1 MRQLSK
7 TLMLHALVCV
17 SSSYERTLLNFL
29 FHLKFRIII
38 QCLPLLCVCFHLLT
52 PLTSIPI
59 AISRKYC
66 VFRYFFKPPLQ
77 LGRAHKLRAFS
88 NVKTL
93 IRTRARSRLVKKF
106 LLVTLAVVVVVDLV
120 LLFIVVV
127 TVGHE
132 SESCAFS
139 LPSFCAPTTR
149 VQQLV
154 R

>member
-7 TLMLHALVCV
+7 TLMQHALVCMG
-17 SSSYERTLLNFL
+17 SFYERTLLNFL

-59 AISRKYC
+59 AISHKYC
-66 VFRYFFKPPLQ
+66 VFRYFFKPPLK

-106 LLVTLAVVVVVDLV
+106 LLVTLAVVVVDLV